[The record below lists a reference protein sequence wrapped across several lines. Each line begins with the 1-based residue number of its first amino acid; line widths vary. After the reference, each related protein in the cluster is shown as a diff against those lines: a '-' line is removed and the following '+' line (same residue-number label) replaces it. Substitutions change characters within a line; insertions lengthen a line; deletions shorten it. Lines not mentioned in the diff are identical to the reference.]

1 MPHLDYFVKKYSIF
15 TGDLPGV
22 MHLYLPLS
30 CRVSE
35 QMIFF
40 VSRQLECRVQGHS
53 MQTAYTKVGI

>member
-35 QMIFF
+35 QMIWF
-40 VSRQLECRVQGHS
+40 VSRQLEGRVQGYS
-53 MQTAYTKVGI
+53 MQTS